1 MSTYEKTHIYQRMN
15 FFFFFKQKVVILVVI
30 MMVVVMEIVDINK
43 SIAHYTAPYLWCVM
57 NGKNIIYLSL
67 GMI

>member
-30 MMVVVMEIVDINK
+30 MMVVVMEIVDINLL
-43 SIAHYTAPYLWCVM
+43 H
-57 NGKNIIYLSL
+57 IILPPTCGVL
-67 GMI
+67 